1 MKAKMKFFAKAAATR
16 GELYLYDEIGDGFF
30 GGISPTMVAEA
41 LTELKGCKTLDVYV
55 NSPGGNVF
63 DGKAIYAQLKR
74 FPANKVVHIDG
85 LAASIASV
93 ICMAGDEIRMSKGAE
108 MMIHQPFVVAA
119 GTSEDFR
126 KTADLLDQIEDTLV
140 QTYCDRTKNEVAA
153 VKAWMADET
162 WMNAE
167 TAKERGFCDAIEDDA
182 VVVDIA
188 ASPILAKYKHTP
200 EGLLKTSR
208 SAPVAISRM
217 EAYLL
222 RRKEKAA

>member
-30 GGISPTMVAEA
+30 GGISPSMVADA
-41 LTELKGCKTLDVYV
+41 LNELKGCKTLDVYV

-63 DGKAIYAQLKR
+63 DGKAIYAQIKR
-74 FPANKVVHIDG
+74 FDARKIVHVDG

-108 MMIHQPFVVAA
+108 MMIHQPFVVSA
-119 GTSEDFR
+119 GTAEDFR

-140 QTYCDRTKNEVAA
+140 TTYCDRTKNDAA
-153 VKAWMADET
+153 QVKAWMADET
-162 WMNAE
+162 WMNADV
-167 TAKERGFCDAIEDDA
+167 AKERGFCDAIEEDA
-182 VVVDIA
+182 SVTDIA

-200 EGLLKTSR
+200 ESLLKPSR

-222 RRKEKAA
+222 RRKERAA